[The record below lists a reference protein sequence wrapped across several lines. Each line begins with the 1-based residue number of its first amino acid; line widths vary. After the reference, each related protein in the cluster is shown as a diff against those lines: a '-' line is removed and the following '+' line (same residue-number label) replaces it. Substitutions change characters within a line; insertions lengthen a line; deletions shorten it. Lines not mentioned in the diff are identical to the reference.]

1 MSGRSFGVLSQRAGA
16 ALALLAI
23 MTSAGHA
30 LTITRCVSQDN
41 HVYMVLTGSS
51 DRTQVTSVAMTSGSA
66 NSCCESPLPGEVVT
80 ALAVAGGVALP
91 NRQRTTVIS
100 GLTSASVSCGA
111 NFVAG
116 AAGGQGQL
124 TLPGG
129 FTVSANPSFSSE
141 GVVPVSSADSAV
153 PAAVDIGSVSRS
165 IPGTCSVSGTTMAFP
180 SAGGVTTSDVTL
192 GEVTNQTVTF
202 DDTEGSTVGNR
213 SPGNNVPPTQSTADG
228 FTLKGDC
235 SSPATCQA
243 IVFIATQDST
253 VSASFSV
260 AAFTT
265 DSADIT
271 IGTECGTNSILFNTR
286 TPTPTA
292 TTTPTNT
299 PTPTSTTTFTLTNT
313 GTATPTG
320 TAPPTNTPPGTPTP
334 TATVTATAT
343 YAGICPETPASG
355 CRTPVGFSRPLRINA
370 QKDLTT
376 WRWRTQGSIILNELG
391 DPVNT
396 TTYSLCIYAGVS
408 PTRLMELRAP
418 AGGTCP
424 VGKPCWKSKGA
435 KGFKY
440 NDKDATPN
448 GIKRMRL
455 RTTPPA
461 LADIV
466 VRARGAD
473 VPITGLPL
481 SGTVIAQLVKSD
493 GPECWQ
499 STYSA
504 PAQKSNGTVYID
516 KND

>member
-1 MSGRSFGVLSQRAGA
+1 MGGRRRIRVCLQREGA

-23 MTSAGHA
+23 MVSPIHA

-41 HVYMVLTGSS
+41 HVYMVLTAGS
-51 DRTQVTSVAMTSGSA
+51 DRTQVTSVAMTNGSA
-66 NSCCESPLPGEVVT
+66 NSCCENPSLGDVVT
-80 ALAVAGGVALP
+80 ALAVASGVALP

-100 GLTSASVSCGA
+100 GLTSSSISCGG
-111 NFVAG
+111 NFVAS

-129 FTVSANPSFSSE
+129 FTVSANAGFSSE
-141 GVVPVSSADSAV
+141 TVVPVSSADGAV
-153 PAAVDIGSVSRS
+153 PAAIDIGSVSRS

-180 SAGGVTTSDVTL
+180 SAGSATQSDVTL
-192 GEVTNQTVTF
+192 GEVASQTITF

-213 SPGNNVPPTQSTADG
+213 TPGNNVPPTQSIADG
-228 FTLKGDC
+228 FTLNGDC
-235 SSPATCQA
+235 SNPSTCQA

-253 VSASFSV
+253 LSASFAA

-265 DSADIT
+265 DLADIT
-271 IGTECGTNSILFNTR
+271 LGTECGTNSILFNTR

-292 TTTPTNT
+292 TRTGTNT
-299 PTPTSTTTFTLTNT
+299 PTATSTATFTPSNT
-313 GTATPTG
+313 GTSTPTG
-320 TAPPTNTPPGTPTP
+320 TPPATPTP
-334 TATVTATAT
+334 TPTQTATAT

-355 CRTPVGFSRPLRINA
+355 CRTPVGFSRPLRISD

-376 WRWRTQGSIILNELG
+376 WRWRTQGSIFLSELG

-396 TTYSLCIYAGVS
+396 TTYSLCIYSGVS
-408 PTRLMELRAP
+408 PTRIMEMRAP

-448 GIKRMRL
+448 GIKRLRL

-466 VRARGAD
+466 VRARGLN
-473 VPITGLPL
+473 VPIAGLPL

-499 STYSA
+499 STYSS
-504 PAQKSNGTVYID
+504 PARKSSATVYID
-516 KND
+516 TND